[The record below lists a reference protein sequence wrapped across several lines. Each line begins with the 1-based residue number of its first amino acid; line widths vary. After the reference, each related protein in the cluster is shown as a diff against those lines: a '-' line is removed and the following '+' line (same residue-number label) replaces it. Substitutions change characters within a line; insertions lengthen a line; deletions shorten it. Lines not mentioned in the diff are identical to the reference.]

1 MRVITLTCHVGTGS
15 LRKAAT
21 AAWHKGAFLMAS
33 CHAGRSKG
41 CSEQRQQT
49 SVAAGVLFS
58 RLSIGCSCNGIIVRL
73 SCPLSWEREK
83 KGRDGKGWMQG
94 DMLVGRARNP
104 TTYSTSLPTHTL
116 FPPAARAHPPPVIA
130 AAVHMEMAVA
140 PGRREALGSCH
151 GISCVAE
158 SLVRC
163 RTTTRPGR
171 ARDRRCSVGAR
182 WTSVW
187 TTANMC
193 VCCMCVHVCAA

>member
-1 MRVITLTCHVGTGS
+1 MSRGNWLSEKGSDSGVAQGGVSHGLMPCRALERVQ
-15 LRKAAT
+15 RAAT
-21 AAWHKGAFLMAS
+21 ADKRG
-33 CHAGRSKG
+33 CRSVVFAPVDWVLL
-41 CSEQRQQT
+41 QRDHCQIVL
-49 SVAAGVLFS
+49 SVVL
-58 RLSIGCSCNGIIVRL
+58 GEG
-73 SCPLSWEREK
+73 EE
-83 KGRDGKGWMQG
+83 GRDGKGWMQG

-158 SLVRC
+158 SLVCC

>member
-1 MRVITLTCHVGTGS
+1 
-15 LRKAAT
+15 
-21 AAWHKGAFLMAS
+21 MAS

-130 AAVHMEMAVA
+130 AVHMEMAVA

-158 SLVRC
+158 SLVCC

-187 TTANMC
+187 TTTNMC